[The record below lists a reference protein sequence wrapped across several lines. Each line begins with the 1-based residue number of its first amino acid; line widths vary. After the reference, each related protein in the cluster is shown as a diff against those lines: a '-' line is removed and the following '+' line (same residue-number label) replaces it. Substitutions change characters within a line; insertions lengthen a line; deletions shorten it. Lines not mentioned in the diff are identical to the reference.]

1 MMQTRYTFEELQECP
16 LPEGVDA
23 LRLESYLD
31 DEEFEVCYK
40 KLLFKH
46 GFLYYLPLLYRR
58 MSHKSY
64 KIVVK

>member
-46 GFLYYLPLLYRR
+46 GFL
-58 MSHKSY
+58 
-64 KIVVK
+64 VKFL

>member
-46 GFLYYLPLLYRR
+46 GFF
-58 MSHKSY
+58 
-64 KIVVK
+64 VKKEHPPPPTHTHTH